1 MEMQVKHQLLE
12 VLQDLRDEELNS
24 FQCYL
29 QDPELLGDFPAI
41 RKMGLETLSRTE
53 TVDLIVQKYA
63 LNDAVTVTNLITKKL
78 KMNKGKSVEEKK
90 VHVDIRASD
99 LFC

>member
-1 MEMQVKHQLLE
+1 MEMRVKHQLLE
-12 VLQDLRDEELNS
+12 VLQDLREEELNS

-29 QDPELLGDFPAI
+29 QDPELLGDFLAI

-53 TVDLIVQKYA
+53 MVDLIVQKYA

-90 VHVDIRASD
+90 VHVDRRASD

>member
-1 MEMQVKHQLLE
+1 
-12 VLQDLRDEELNS
+12 
-24 FQCYL
+24 
-29 QDPELLGDFPAI
+29 
-41 RKMGLETLSRTE
+41 MGLETLSRTE

-90 VHVDIRASD
+90 VHVDRRASD

>member
-1 MEMQVKHQLLE
+1 
-12 VLQDLRDEELNS
+12 
-24 FQCYL
+24 
-29 QDPELLGDFPAI
+29 
-41 RKMGLETLSRTE
+41 MGLETLSRTE

-78 KMNKGKSVEEKK
+78 KMNKGKSVEVKK
-90 VHVDIRASD
+90 VHVDRRASD